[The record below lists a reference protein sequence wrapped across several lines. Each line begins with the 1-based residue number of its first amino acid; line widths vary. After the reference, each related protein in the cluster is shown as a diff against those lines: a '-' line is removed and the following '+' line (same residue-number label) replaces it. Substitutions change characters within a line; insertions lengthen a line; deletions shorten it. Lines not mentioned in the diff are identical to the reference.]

1 MSWLSDIVVGSVDK
15 VIDSVGNALDKL
27 FTSDEERMRAQLLL
41 DKVQSELKLE
51 LGQQALEYDKEITDR
66 WKSDNEHFI
75 TRLVRPAIV
84 IWSFALFSFVM
95 IADGNLGAFK
105 INASYIPMLET
116 VLVTVVVAYFGSR
129 GVEKTARFFRGNSTW
144 TTKS

>member
-1 MSWLSDIVVGSVDK
+1 MNFLTNIMSGAIDK
-15 VIDSVGNALDKL
+15 IIDSVGNVLDNL

-41 DKVQSELKLE
+41 DKVRSELKVE
-51 LGQQALEYDKEITDR
+51 LGRQALEYDREVTER

-95 IADGNLGAFK
+95 IADGNLGGFK
-105 INASYIPMLET
+105 INTSYIPMLET

-129 GVEKTARFFRGNSTW
+129 GVEKTAKFIKRGSDGT
-144 TTKS
+144 S